1 MSVGDVNSTER
12 GSGARYNDGKPDY
25 SLIPLDII
33 AYSLGGRYENPPVSY
48 STPAKNLANSFLQ
61 LGMFQRTGNVQHLD
75 AAIHLVSNYWP
86 DCANVFTYGK
96 AKYAAWNWAKGMA
109 WSIPLACAARHAI
122 KVLYLGE
129 EIDSDD
135 ETGPG
140 SGLPHAGHYLA
151 NLVMLRTFVDT
162 YPEGN
167 DLPPPEYFRTA
178 EEPLNEPNEDP
189 SVPREIRDGPERFRA
204 GLRPGA

>member
-1 MSVGDVNSTER
+1 MAVGDVNSTER
-12 GSGARYNDGKPDY
+12 GTGARYNDGKPDY

-33 AYSLGGRYENPPVSY
+33 AASLGARYDNPPQY
-48 STPAKNLANSFLQ
+48 YPALPEVNLGNSLMH
-61 LGMFQRTGNVQHLD
+61 LGKFQRTGDVRYLEIAIFLVRDAWPD
-75 AAIHLVSNYWP
+75 AAR
-86 DCANVFTYGK
+86 VFTYGK
-96 AKYAAWNWAKGMA
+96 AKYAPWNWAKGMA

-140 SGLPHAGHYLA
+140 SGHPHRGHYLA

-162 YPEGN
+162 FPEGN
-167 DLPPPEYFRTA
+167 DLPPPEYFRPA
-178 EEPLNEPNEDP
+178 ADH
-189 SVPREIRDGPERFRA
+189 
-204 GLRPGA
+204 

>member
-1 MSVGDVNSTER
+1 MAVGDVNSTER
-12 GSGARYNDGKPDY
+12 GTGARYNDGKPDY

-33 AYSLGGRYENPPVSY
+33 AMSLVPGSDEEIADRSDLAASLLALGR
-48 STPAKNLANSFLQ
+48 
-61 LGMFQRTGNVQHLD
+61 FQRTGDVYYLVRAIRLVRHAWPD
-75 AAIHLVSNYWP
+75 AAR
-86 DCANVFTYGK
+86 VFTYGK
-96 AKYAAWNWAKGMA
+96 AKYAPWNWAKGMA

-140 SGLPHAGHYLA
+140 SGHPHVGHYLA

-162 YPEGN
+162 FPEGN
-167 DLPPPEYFRTA
+167 DLPPPEYFRPA
-178 EEPLNEPNEDP
+178 EEAAE
-189 SVPREIRDGPERFRA
+189 
-204 GLRPGA
+204 

>member
-1 MSVGDVNSTER
+1 MAVGDVNSTER
-12 GSGARYNDGKPDY
+12 GTGARYNDGKPDY

-33 AYSLGGRYENPPVSY
+33 ARALLPESIITFPRTSI
-48 STPAKNLANSFLQ
+48 LANSLLA
-61 LGMFQRTGNVQHLD
+61 LGKFQRTGDVQHLD
-75 AAIHLVSNYWP
+75 RAIRLVNHAWP
-86 DCANVFTYGK
+86 DAARVFTYGK
-96 AKYAAWNWAKGMA
+96 AKYAPWNWAKGMA

-140 SGLPHAGHYLA
+140 SGHPHVGHYLA

-162 YPEGN
+162 FPEGN
-167 DLPPPEYFRTA
+167 DLPPPEYFRPAA
-178 EEPLNEPNEDP
+178 ED
-189 SVPREIRDGPERFRA
+189 
-204 GLRPGA
+204 